1 MRKLLGLTLMAL
13 LVSGCT
19 TPARNYVPQTKEIS
33 IPPLNTTT
41 TTYVGEDMVR
51 QGIDASIDAIHFN
64 QAVEIGSIGVYTI
77 PAGDYVKIGE
87 DSKSEFF
94 SNVERSSGAI
104 VPNRF
109 MVNDPTQSIQLK
121 KNDEICIVT
130 IYGATKCDTGKPYS
144 KVKFQTEQQSVFQQT
159 LIYNGKVGNKINI
172 GYREFQG
179 GLARAAFSNEVEYD
193 LSESKTIRYKGA
205 VLDILEAN
213 NQSITFKLTRNFNTN

>member
-1 MRKLLGLTLMAL
+1 MYNPSSQLCPSNETNQHPIAKYCSNHLRRRRYGQA
-13 LVSGCT
+13 GGD
-19 TPARNYVPQTKEIS
+19 AA
-33 IPPLNTTT
+33 
-41 TTYVGEDMVR
+41 
-51 QGIDASIDAIHFN
+51 IDTIHFN
-64 QAVEIGSIGVYTI
+64 QAVVIGSIGVYTI

-94 SNVERSSGAI
+94 SNVEKTSGSV

-109 MVNDPTQSIQLK
+109 MVNDPTQSIQVM
-121 KNDEICIVT
+121 KNGEICIVT
-130 IYGATKCDTGKPYS
+130 IYGGTKCDTGKPFI
-144 KVKFQTEQQSVFQQT
+144 KVKFQAEQQSAFQQT

-179 GLARAAFSNEVEYD
+179 GMARAAFSNEVEYD

-205 VLDILEAN
+205 VLDVMDAN

>member
-1 MRKLLGLTLMAL
+1 MRKLLGLTILTL
-13 LVSGCT
+13 LVAGCT

-77 PAGDYVKIGE
+77 PAGDYLKIGE

-94 SNVERSSGAI
+94 SNVERSSGAL

-121 KNDEICIVT
+121 KNGEICIVT

-144 KVKFQTEQQSVFQQT
+144 KVKFQTEQQSAFQQT

>member
-33 IPPLNTTT
+33 IPPLDTTT

-121 KNDEICIVT
+121 KNGEICIVT

>member
-1 MRKLLGLTLMAL
+1 MRKFLGLTVVAL

-94 SNVERSSGAI
+94 SNVERTSGAI

-121 KNDEICIVT
+121 KNGEICIVT
-130 IYGATKCDTGKPYS
+130 IYGATKCDTGKPFS

-205 VLDILEAN
+205 VLDILDAN
-213 NQSITFKLTRNFNTN
+213 NQSITFKLTSNFNNN